1 MGFNWVDILSI
12 GVVALI
18 GALQFLRA
26 IRDFS
31 LVFYETIF
39 MVAAVVGAVRFYP
52 FVQRLT
58 RFPAVASFALVF
70 IIFLFLA
77 FLCASLLNSFIGF
90 EFGIFSYFFGLGL
103 AIVCGFAFG
112 HVVLRALSIGS
123 SPTRPDIIV
132 SIKRSWM
139 ASQVLYFGAFRE
151 FLGILRIARYN
162 KI

>member
-1 MGFNWVDILSI
+1 MGFTWVDVLSI
-12 GVVALI
+12 GVVSLVA
-18 GALQFLRA
+18 AVQFIRA
-26 IRDFS
+26 IKDFS
-31 LVFYETIF
+31 LVLYESIF
-39 MVAAVVGAVRFYP
+39 LIVAVVGAVRFYP
-52 FVQRLT
+52 FVQRFT
-58 RFPAVASFALVF
+58 RFPAVASFAWVFVVF
-70 IIFLFLA
+70 IFLGI
-77 FLCASLLNSFIGF
+77 LCASLLNGIIGF
-90 EFGIFSYFFGLGL
+90 EFGGFSYFFGLFL

-112 HVVLRALSIGS
+112 HAVLRAMVIGY